1 MGFFFLKDT
10 RMNEPIYG
18 TCVFHRF
25 HSRRPDVYF
34 FFYLYGEPLWECES
48 LVGWDN
54 ANEYLPEIDP
64 DIFTQLGMSTCCS
77 FMKWMVVFVSFQDI
91 NRAHMLG

>member
-1 MGFFFLKDT
+1 
-10 RMNEPIYG
+10 MNTYTALACFTGSIQEGQMYI
-18 TCVFHRF
+18 
-25 HSRRPDVYF
+25 

-64 DIFTQLGMSTCCS
+64 DIFTQLGMNTCCS
-77 FMKWMVVFVSFQDI
+77 FMKWMVVLF
-91 NRAHMLG
+91 LLKT

>member
-1 MGFFFLKDT
+1 
-10 RMNEPIYG
+10 MNTYAALACFTGSIYEG
-18 TCVFHRF
+18 QM
-25 HSRRPDVYF
+25 YI

-64 DIFTQLGMSTCCS
+64 DIFTQLGMNTCCS
-77 FMKWMVVFVSFQDI
+77 FMKWMVVLF
-91 NRAHMLG
+91 LLKT